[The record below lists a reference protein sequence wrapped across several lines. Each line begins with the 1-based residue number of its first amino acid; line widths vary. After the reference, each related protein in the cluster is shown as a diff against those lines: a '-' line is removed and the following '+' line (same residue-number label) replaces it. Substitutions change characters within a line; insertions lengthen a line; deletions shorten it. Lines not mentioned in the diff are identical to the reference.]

1 MSWTTP
7 KTWSVDELVTASM
20 LNAELR
26 DNLNA
31 LKAPPTAQRVLDQA
45 ANYTTTS
52 TSFVDVDSVVL
63 SLTVTSRGGDLMVHY
78 HGSVLNT
85 SNLLTMLDITL
96 DGVRVGT
103 EAGLIVV
110 KGSHEALASFTR
122 LLTGVAAG
130 VHTIR
135 LQWRVDVGT
144 GVLLAGAETVLIHP
158 QFWVREVS

>member
-1 MSWTTP
+1 MTWTTP
-7 KTWSVDELVTASM
+7 NTWSVDELVTASM
-20 LNAELR
+20 LNVGLR

-52 TSFVDVDSVVL
+52 TSFVDVDPVN
-63 SLTVTSRGGDLMVHY
+63 LTLTITSAGGDLLVHY

-85 SNLLTMLDITL
+85 SNLLTMFDLTL
-96 DGVRVGT
+96 DGVRVGG
-103 EAGLIVV
+103 EEGLIVV
-110 KGSHEALASFTR
+110 KGNHEALASVTR
-122 LLTGVAAG
+122 LLTSVPAG

-135 LQWRVDVGT
+135 LQWRVDTPTGT
-144 GVLLAGAETVLIHP
+144 LLAGGTPVAIHP